1 MKLKIFIVLW
11 VLSGYV
17 IAGSINIAVA
27 ANVSFAMNELKKAF
41 HILYP
46 DTVANVTLGSSGK
59 LTAQIKNCAPYELFM
74 AANMMYPKALY
85 KEGLAVNEPVIY
97 AQGGIAFFS
106 GKKQDFTQ
114 DMKFLD
120 SESIKKIALANPK
133 TAPYGKAA
141 IEAMQSAELLPGIE
155 EKFVYAETVSQTVT
169 YAITAADVGFIAKS
183 SLYSPTMSEYKKGE
197 HWADVDT
204 DLYTPINQGI
214 VILKE
219 GKGNKEVKAFYDFMQ
234 SPQAKKILQ
243 AYGYLLP

>member
-11 VLSGYV
+11 ILSSCV
-17 IAGSINIAVA
+17 MARSINIAMA
-27 ANVSFAMNELKKAF
+27 ANVSFAMNDLKKTF
-41 HILYP
+41 HSLYP
-46 DTVANVTLGSSGK
+46 DTVLNVTLGSSGK
-59 LTAQIKNCAPYELFM
+59 LTAQIKNGAPYALFM

-85 KEGLAVNEPVIY
+85 KEGLALNEPVIY
-97 AQGGIAFFS
+97 AQGGIALFS

-114 DMKFLD
+114 GMKLLESD
-120 SESIKKIALANPK
+120 STKKIALANPK

-141 IEAMQSAELLPGIE
+141 IEAMQSAGLLPGIE
-155 EKFVYAETVSQTVT
+155 EKFVFAETVSQTVT
-169 YAITAADVGFIAKS
+169 YAITAADIGFIAKS
-183 SLYSPTMSEYKKGE
+183 SLYGPTMSKYKKGE

-204 DLYTPINQGI
+204 NLYTPIDQGI